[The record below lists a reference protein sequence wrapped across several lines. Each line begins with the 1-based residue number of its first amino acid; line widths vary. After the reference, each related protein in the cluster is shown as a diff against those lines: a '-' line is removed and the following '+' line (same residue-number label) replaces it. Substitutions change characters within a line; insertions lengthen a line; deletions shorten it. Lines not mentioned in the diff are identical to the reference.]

1 MFEEINTIN
10 PNSDQEKSDSLITDN
25 IISEES
31 LSNEFEINSSPPSIL
46 MTSYQ
51 NNMKQFGKQL
61 KFRYKKIKNA
71 YPKDSNSVV
80 QLYFFKLGLNTYD
93 LSENLNSIGEQFDRY
108 KSACAY
114 TGRYLNYDFI
124 LDRFYERSEMTE
136 ILFYETYMGFKNKYD
151 FLLKIA
157 PRNSWDID
165 KQKITPS
172 RIILS
177 GNEFLDDN
185 ILFEAVNR
193 EKLESVLQSLNLQQ
207 AITKLF
213 LYTGKFYILE
223 NGIYHKADF
232 QQMTNQKLLKI
243 MQLMMEVGK
252 AFEKT
257 AHKSLILSD

>member
-1 MFEEINTIN
+1 MFDEINAIN
-10 PNSDQEKSDSLITDN
+10 PNSEQEKSGSIVTDN
-25 IISEES
+25 IFSEES
-31 LSNEFEINSSPPSIL
+31 LLNDFDINSSPPTTL

-51 NNMKQFGKQL
+51 SNMKQLGKQL
-61 KFRYKKIKNA
+61 KFRYKKIMNA
-71 YPKDSNSVV
+71 YPKESNSVL
-80 QLYFFKLGLNTYD
+80 QLYFYKLGLNTYD
-93 LSENLNSIGEQFDRY
+93 IRKNFNSIDKQFDRSL
-108 KSACAY
+108 SACAY
-114 TGRYLNYDFI
+114 TGRLMNYDFI

-136 ILFYETYMGFKNKYD
+136 ILFYETYMGFKIKYD

-232 QQMTNQKLLKI
+232 HQMTNQKLLKI
-243 MQLMMEVGK
+243 MQLMVEVGK